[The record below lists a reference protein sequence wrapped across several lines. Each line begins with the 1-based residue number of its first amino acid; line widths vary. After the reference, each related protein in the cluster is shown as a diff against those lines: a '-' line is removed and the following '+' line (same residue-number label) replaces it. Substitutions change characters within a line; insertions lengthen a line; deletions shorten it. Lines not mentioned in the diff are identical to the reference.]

1 LLVPK
6 TPARHRAD
14 SRVEADDAAGPASY
28 TAPVNSMARLCRV
41 FANDISISQRG
52 GGGVKVLAA
61 IPELAELP
69 RLRN

>member
-1 LLVPK
+1 
-6 TPARHRAD
+6 
-14 SRVEADDAAGPASY
+14 
-28 TAPVNSMARLCRV
+28 MARLCRV